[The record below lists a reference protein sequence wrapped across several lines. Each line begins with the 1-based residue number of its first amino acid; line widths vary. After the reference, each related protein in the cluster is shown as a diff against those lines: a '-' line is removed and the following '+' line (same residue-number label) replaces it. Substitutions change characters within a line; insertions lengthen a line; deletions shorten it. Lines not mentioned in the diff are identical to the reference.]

1 MVGTLR
7 EYRWG
12 ETMSGILTTI
22 IVVGIGL
29 LCMGVAKLVMHVDNI
44 GGLLAALVLPMI
56 VFALVSGNLSSVKV
70 SGVLEATFAQRI
82 DPKSMAITAQDATII
97 EKAGIEHLSEA
108 LPVLRGASPIMLTL
122 TVGNSG
128 YSPSMLLTYL
138 NALRTLPNFKFLV
151 LLDSDHRLVG
161 YMTASTASQILSNAP
176 TAGLL
181 VGDISANRLNELTH
195 FPGVVTKSLSSTASN
210 RDALEFMAE
219 ANLDAAVV
227 TDTDQHVK
235 GLIERN
241 QVMSTLILALAK

>member
-1 MVGTLR
+1 
-7 EYRWG
+7 
-12 ETMSGILTTI
+12 MSGILTTI

-56 VFALVSGNLSSVKV
+56 VYALVSGNLISFTMPGGVEAKFAAV
-70 SGVLEATFAQRI
+70 SEKRI
-82 DPKSMAITAQDATII
+82 DPKSMAITAEEATII

-108 LPVLRGASPIMLTL
+108 LPVLRGANPIMLTL
-122 TVGNSG
+122 TVGNGG

-151 LLDSDHRLVG
+151 FLDSDHRLVG
-161 YMTASTASQILSNAP
+161 YMTASTAAQILSDAP

-181 VGDISANRLNELTH
+181 VGDISANRLNEITH
-195 FPGVVTKSLSSTASN
+195 FPGVVTRSLPSTASN
-210 RDALEFMAE
+210 RDALELMAE

-227 TDTDQHVK
+227 TDTDRHVQ